1 MDNLRGGS
9 GRSGTLLYVDLDGI
23 DGTDGFAVRRPLG
36 AGSVGSA
43 WLARDLA
50 SGRPVVLKRVPATEV
65 PVPELFRRDLA
76 LAQGLKHPHV
86 ARLLDLRQT
95 DEDWLLISEYVAAG
109 SLADLLQRRGP
120 LSRGEL
126 VTLVAPLAQGLAAAH
141 AAGLT
146 HGHLGGGDVM
156 FTADGRP
163 MLTDF
168 GLRLTAGRESS
179 PAADDLIALRDLAL
193 RAGGEPKVFSLKLF
207 AGDSAT
213 LADRVLALAEPE
225 PVNLGFDHVDG
236 AAGPPA
242 RTGTGR
248 SARRGRRR
256 AARKRA
262 AGPTGVGKLA
272 ESPSFPTPVAGA
284 SARVWPELL
293 ARVRLAHGLLVAGG
307 LAAILVLAAGVA
319 MLRSA
324 HEPGPTAQ
332 GSATPSGEPT
342 PGAATPG
349 GPTPGGSTPRAPTS
363 GPAGEM
369 ERARA
374 AAGWSRT
381 LRGLDVRRSRAFAAG
396 DPGGLD
402 RVYVPGS
409 APWASDRA
417 LLASYRARG
426 LKVVGLE
433 IRVDRLVVD
442 RAAPAR
448 VVLRVV
454 DRLVAGAAVD
464 QAGRRTALPP
474 GRPSERLITLN
485 GSGGGWRIVAVSA
498 T

>member
-1 MDNLRGGS
+1 M
-9 GRSGTLLYVDLDGI
+9 DLDGI
-23 DGTDGFAVRRPLG
+23 DGIDGYAVRRPLG
-36 AGSVGSA
+36 AGSVGSV

-76 LAQGLKHPHV
+76 LAQGLRHPHV

-126 VTLVAPLAQGLAAAH
+126 VTLVAPLAQALAAAH
-141 AAGLT
+141 DAGLT
-146 HGHLGGGDVM
+146 HGDLGGGDVM

-163 MLTDF
+163 MVTDF

-213 LADRVLALAEPE
+213 LGDRVLALAEPE
-225 PVNLGFDHVDG
+225 PVNLGFDHADG
-236 AAGPPA
+236 GSGQAA

-248 SARRGRRR
+248 SARMSRGRRR
-256 AARKRA
+256 RASRKRV
-262 AGPTGVGKLA
+262 AGPTGVGKPA
-272 ESPSFPTPVAGA
+272 DIPSSPTPVAEA
-284 SARVWPELL
+284 PARVWPELL
-293 ARVRLAHGLLVAGG
+293 ARVRLAHGLLVVGG
-307 LAAILVLAAGVA
+307 LAAIVVLAAGVA
-319 MLRSA
+319 MLRA
-324 HEPGPTAQ
+324 ADRPGPTAH
-332 GSATPSGEPT
+332 AVTPSGEPT
-342 PGAATPG
+342 PARPTG
-349 GPTPGGSTPRAPTS
+349 GVSP
-363 GPAGEM
+363 
-369 ERARA
+369 
-374 AAGWSRT
+374 AAGWSQT
-381 LRGLDVRRSRAFAAG
+381 LRALDVRRSRAFAAG
-396 DPGGLD
+396 NLRGLD
-402 RVYVPGS
+402 GVYVPGS

-417 LLASYRARG
+417 LLASYRERG
-426 LKVVGLE
+426 LRVVGLE

-442 RAAPAR
+442 RAAAGR

-464 QAGRRTALPP
+464 RAGRRIALPP

-485 GSGGGWRIVAVSA
+485 GSGSGWRIVAVAA